1 MFPRESFA
9 FSSGTTKNPE
19 TVITSA
25 QLPALAILAPWLSRK
40 SAKKS
45 RKKKV
50 SSLSRFTKDCQKVMF
65 FEGKEDFFEEKSFTH
80 NLIAT

>member
-1 MFPRESFA
+1 MFPEESFA

-40 SAKKS
+40 SARNSGKKV
-45 RKKKV
+45 V
-50 SSLSRFTKDCQKVMF
+50 SSLALQETVKKSFFGMCKRFF
-65 FEGKEDFFEEKSFTH
+65 LREKSFTH
-80 NLIAT
+80 KLIAT